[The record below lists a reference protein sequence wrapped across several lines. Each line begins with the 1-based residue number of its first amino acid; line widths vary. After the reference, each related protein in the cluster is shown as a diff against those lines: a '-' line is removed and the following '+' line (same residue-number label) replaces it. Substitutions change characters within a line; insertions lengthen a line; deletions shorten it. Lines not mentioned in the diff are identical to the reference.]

1 MRIDNMHRAFQSRF
15 HGALTFGNN
24 HIEKLRERSQME
36 EVMSVMREADAIEN
50 LHKKYGIPLPKVYNL
65 YTAGFNK
72 PDEAVILGVYGDK
85 AFKKFPK
92 PDIYGHDG
100 TVSNDGDLLFL
111 NGRAHPNEHVGDAYA
126 AMIVAHP
133 LQVLKE
139 LARRQRAQGVDP
151 LFILTYLTGV
161 REGGKMK
168 PGDLG
173 LIIDDAELTNIV
185 HPGHGPRSIL
195 DQYFGSHFQPK
206 AGRNK
211 VEAKTFAD
219 FAKEYGYKNIFPV
232 AGVGT
237 PGTTEYQGYLEIGL
251 LDVAFAKA
259 KDDNL
264 GILAEQIFGQGGKE
278 KLSLLFGM
286 GITSELATLRQTL
299 PGEDDFRVLAFGLA
313 TDLVGGDQSLVIDH
327 NAVVEAAFASGEQH
341 RNMLLKYGRS
351 DAKMSLAVKDFS
363 IKAKFKEQKKF

>member
-1 MRIDNMHRAFQSRF
+1 MQMDNIQRALQSKF
-15 HGALTFGNN
+15 HGALTFGNS

-36 EVMSVMREADAIEN
+36 EVTSVMAEADAIEN
-50 LHKKYGIPLPKVYNL
+50 LHKKYGMPLPKVYNL
-65 YTAGFNK
+65 FTAGFNR
-72 PDEAVILGVYGDK
+72 PDEAVIMGVYGDK
-85 AFKKFPK
+85 TFKKFPK

-100 TVSNDGDLLFL
+100 TVSKDGDLLFL
-111 NGRAHPNEHVGDAYA
+111 NGRAHPNEYAGDEYA
-126 AMIVAHP
+126 AIVVAHP

-139 LARRQRAQGVDP
+139 LTRRQRAQGVDP

-161 REGGKMK
+161 REGHAMK

-195 DQYFGSHFQPK
+195 DQYFGAHFQPK

-211 VEAKTFAD
+211 EEAKTFVD
-219 FAKEYGYKNIFPV
+219 FTKEYGYKNVFPV
-232 AGVGT
+232 VGVGT

-251 LDVAFAKA
+251 LDTAFEKA
-259 KDDNL
+259 KENL
-264 GILAEQIFGQGGKE
+264 QILAEQIFGPKGKE

-313 TDLVGGDQSLVIDH
+313 TDLVGGNQSLVIDH
-327 NAVVEAAFASGEQH
+327 NTVVEAAFVSGKEH
-341 RNMLLKYGRS
+341 RDMLLKYGRS
-351 DAKMSLAVKDFS
+351 DAKMTLTTKDFS

>member
-1 MRIDNMHRAFQSRF
+1 MQIDNARRAFQSRF
-15 HGALTFGNN
+15 HGVFTLGNN
-24 HIEKLRERSQME
+24 HKEKLRERSQME

-50 LHKKYGIPLPKVYNL
+50 LHRKHGIPLPKVYNL
-65 YTAGFNK
+65 FTAGFNK
-72 PDEAVILGVYGDK
+72 PDEAVIMGVYGDK
-85 AFKKFPK
+85 TFKKFPK

-100 TVSNDGDLLFL
+100 TVSQKGELLFL
-111 NGRAHPNEHVGDAYA
+111 NGRAHPNEHAGDEYA
-126 AMIVAHP
+126 AMVVAHP

-161 REGGKMK
+161 REGQAMK

-195 DQYFGSHFQPK
+195 DQYFGAHFQPK

-211 VEAKTFAD
+211 EEAKTFAD
-219 FAKEYGYKNIFPV
+219 FAKKYGYKDIFPV

-251 LDVAFAKA
+251 LDTAFEKA
-259 KDDNL
+259 KENL
-264 GILAEQIFGQGGKE
+264 GILAEQIFGEKGKE

-313 TDLVGGDQSLVIDH
+313 TDLVGGAQSLVIDH
-327 NAVVEAAFASGEQH
+327 KEVVAAAFANGEKH
-341 RNMLLKYGRS
+341 RDMLLKYGES
-351 DAKMSLAVKDFS
+351 DAKMSLSIKDFS
-363 IKAKFKEQKKF
+363 IRKKFQEQKKF

>member
-1 MRIDNMHRAFQSRF
+1 MQMENMKRAFQSRF
-15 HGALTFGNN
+15 HGALTFGNT

-50 LHKKYGIPLPKVYNL
+50 LHKKYGMPLPKVYNL
-65 YTAGFNK
+65 FTAGFNK
-72 PDEAVILGVYGDK
+72 PDEAVIIGTYGDK
-85 AFKKFPK
+85 TFKKFPK

-100 TVSNDGDLLFL
+100 TVSEEGDLLFL
-111 NGRAHPNEHVGDAYA
+111 NGRAHPNEHVGDEYA
-126 AMIVAHP
+126 AMVVSHP

-161 REGGKMK
+161 REGHPMK

-185 HPGHGPRSIL
+185 HPGYGPRSIL
-195 DQYFGSHFQPK
+195 DQYFGAHFQPK

-219 FAKEYGYKNIFPV
+219 FAEEYGYKNVFPV
-232 AGVGT
+232 TGVGT
-237 PGTTEYQGYLEIGL
+237 PGTTEYQGYLEVGL
-251 LDVAFAKA
+251 LDSAFEKA
-259 KDDNL
+259 KENL
-264 GILAEQIFGQGGKE
+264 EILAEQIFGPKGKE
-278 KLSLLFGM
+278 KLSLLYGM

-299 PGEDDFRVLAFGLA
+299 PGEEDFRVLAFGLA
-313 TDLVGGDQSLVIDH
+313 TDSVGGSQSLVIDH

-341 RNMLLKYGRS
+341 RDMLLKYGRS
-351 DAKMSLAVKDFS
+351 DAKMSLPVKDFS

>member
-1 MRIDNMHRAFQSRF
+1 MQIENALRAFQAKF
-15 HGALTFGNN
+15 HGAFAIGNP
-24 HIEKLRERSQME
+24 HKEKLRERMQME
-36 EVMSVMREADAIEN
+36 EVMSVMKEVDAIEN
-50 LHKKYGIPLPKVYNL
+50 LHKKLGIPLPKVYNL

-72 PDEAVILGVYGDK
+72 PDEAVIIGVYGDK
-85 AFKKFPK
+85 TFKKFPK

-100 TVSNDGDLLFL
+100 TVSNDGELLFL
-111 NGRAHPNEHVGDAYA
+111 NGRAHPNERAGDEYA
-126 AMIVAHP
+126 AMVVAHP

-139 LARRQRAQGVDP
+139 LARRQRAQVDP

-161 REGGKMK
+161 REGHPMK

-185 HPGHGPRSIL
+185 HPGHGPRSVL
-195 DQYFGSHFQPK
+195 DQYFGAHFQPK

-211 VEAKTFAD
+211 EEAKTFAD

-237 PGTTEYQGYLEIGL
+237 PGTTEYQSYFEIGL
-251 LDVAFAKA
+251 IDVAFEKA
-259 KDDNL
+259 KENL
-264 GILAEQIFGQGGKE
+264 GILAEGIFGEKGKE

-286 GITSELATLRQTL
+286 GITSELATLRQTF

-313 TDLVGGDQSLVIDH
+313 TDLVGGAQSLVINH
-327 NAVVEAAFASGEQH
+327 NEVVAAAFANGEKH
-341 RNMLLKYGRS
+341 RDMLLKYGKS
-351 DAKMSLAVKDFS
+351 DAKMSLSVKDFS
-363 IKAKFKEQKKF
+363 IRKKFQEQKKF